1 MTLLIKLSPP
11 SPDVPCYDET
21 AEATTTTSEPDDAN
35 STNAPC
41 QTTMDSS
48 TPTLIIM
55 SRNYLSKNDELR
67 KGDFLL
73 SNNREWKAVFQ
84 DDGNFVIYG
93 WKPMWSSD
101 TAGPNP
107 HRLCMQEDC
116 NLVIYTQ
123 EDSPM
128 WHTNTFQTSCKM
140 CRIHLKDDGHPC
152 AGEGR
157 SRHLELQ
164 RILRHEMNEVTKSE
178 AFF

>member
-1 MTLLIKLSPP
+1 
-11 SPDVPCYDET
+11 
-21 AEATTTTSEPDDAN
+21 
-35 STNAPC
+35 
-41 QTTMDSS
+41 
-48 TPTLIIM
+48 M

-116 NLVIYTQ
+116 NLVMYTQ

-140 CRIHLKDDGHPC
+140 CRIHLKDDGILV
-152 AGEGR
+152 
-157 SRHLELQ
+157 LEKDGVD
-164 RILRHEMNEVTKSE
+164 IWSSNESSGMK
-178 AFF
+178 